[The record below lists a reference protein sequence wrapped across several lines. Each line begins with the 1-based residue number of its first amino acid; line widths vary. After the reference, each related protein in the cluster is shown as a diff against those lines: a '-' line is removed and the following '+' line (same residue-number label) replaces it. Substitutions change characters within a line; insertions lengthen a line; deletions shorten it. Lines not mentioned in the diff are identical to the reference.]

1 MVTGSV
7 GCGSSKGLLVTSRTS
22 KWPKQL
28 PPLTADQQR
37 ISNDFMRHWLE
48 VLPSKFVAFE
58 RFSQCY
64 PVVNST
70 PDFLTTL
77 EVGAGIGDH
86 LEYESLSPEQ
96 LKNYYA
102 IEIRPNVADKLRAS
116 HPEINVLVADA
127 QQRIPFDDRFFDRIL
142 AVHVLEHLPDL
153 PACIKELHR
162 VCRRELLVVIPCE
175 GGLAYSLA
183 RKISAERIYHRRY
196 GGSYKWFYTREHIN
210 VPSEILEELR
220 PYFRVEHREF
230 FPLRVPI
237 ETVNLCIGFRLTPLR

>member
-1 MVTGSV
+1 MVTGSA
-7 GCGSSKGLLVTSRTS
+7 GSASTKGPKVTSSSS

-28 PPLTADQQR
+28 PPLTPEQQR

-48 VLPSKFVAFE
+48 VLPKKFVPFE

-70 PDFLTTL
+70 PGFVTTL

-96 LKNYYA
+96 LRNYYA
-102 IEIRPNVADKLRAS
+102 IEIRANVAEKLRAS
-116 HPEINVLVADA
+116 HPQINVLVADA
-127 QQRIPFDDRFFDRIL
+127 QQRLPFEDRFFDRIL
-142 AVHVLEHLPDL
+142 AVHVLEHLPNL
-153 PACIKELHR
+153 PACIRELHR
-162 VCRRELLVVIPCE
+162 VCRGELLMVIPCE

-183 RKISAERIYHRRY
+183 RKISAERIYLKRY

-210 VPSEILEELR
+210 MPREILEELK
-220 PYFRVEHREF
+220 PFFRVEHSRY

-237 ETVNLCIGFRLTPLR
+237 ATVNLCIGYRLTPLR

>member
-1 MVTGSV
+1 MVTGSA
-7 GCGSSKGLLVTSRTS
+7 GCASTKGSKVTASPS

-28 PPLTADQQR
+28 PPLSPEQER

-48 VLPSKFVAFE
+48 VLPNKFVPFE

-64 PVVNST
+64 PVVHST
-70 PDFLTTL
+70 PGFVTTL

-96 LKNYYA
+96 LRNYHA
-102 IEIRPNVADKLRAS
+102 IEIRSNVAEKLRAS

-127 QQRIPFDDRFFDRIL
+127 QQVLPFEDRFFDRIL
-142 AVHVLEHLPDL
+142 AVHVLEHLPNL

-162 VCRRELLVVIPCE
+162 VCRRELLIVIPCE

-183 RKISAERIYHRRY
+183 RKISAERIYRKRY

-210 VPSEILEELR
+210 MPQEILDELK
-220 PYFRVEHREF
+220 PFFRIEHSRF
-230 FPLRVPI
+230 FPLLVPVA
-237 ETVNLCIGFRLTPLR
+237 TVNLCIGYKLTPRR